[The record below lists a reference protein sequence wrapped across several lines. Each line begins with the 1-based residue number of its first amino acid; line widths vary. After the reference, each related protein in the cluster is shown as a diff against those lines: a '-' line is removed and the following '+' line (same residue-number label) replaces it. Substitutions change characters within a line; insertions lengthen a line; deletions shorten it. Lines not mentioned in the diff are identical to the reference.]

1 MRFSIR
7 PVITAALM
15 SLVLVAP
22 AHAQFG
28 GASVPGLGGGG
39 GGGNFGATAKTYTA
53 NVVTGMLNTVR
64 GVENVQQAL
73 GKKQEAERL
82 EAIAKEIEQMKTPSS
97 DTIEKASAA
106 VASDPI
112 DRTALTNVKSAEG
125 KKLLAN
131 ATANMMV
138 ATVYN
143 AKAASSAS
151 ALAGMKP
158 GISDAS
164 SAPALLDAAKATATA
179 GPTTIQ
185 NTATYLSALTDFLS
199 KNNIPT
205 PSQSVC
211 QDLAQK
217 TDPDAK
223 SAGTKF

>member
-1 MRFSIR
+1 MRLSIR
-7 PVITAALM
+7 PIVTAALL
-15 SLVLVAP
+15 SLLVIAP

-28 GASVPGLGGGG
+28 GMSVPGVGGG
-39 GGGNFGATAKTYTA
+39 GGGNFGATAQAYTV

-64 GVENVQQAL
+64 GVENVQLAL
-73 GKKQEAERL
+73 GKKQEAEKL
-82 EAIAKEIEQMKTPSS
+82 EAIAKEIAGMKTPSS
-97 DTIEKASAA
+97 DIIQQAA
-106 VASDPI
+106 TAIAADPV

-125 KKLLAN
+125 KKFLAT

-158 GISDAS
+158 GISDVS
-164 SAPALLDAAKATATA
+164 SAPALLDAAKATVTA

-199 KNNIPT
+199 ANKVPK
-205 PSQSVC
+205 PSQQDC
-211 QDLAQK
+211 QALAQQ
-217 TDPDAK
+217 TDPNAAA
-223 SAGTKF
+223 AGAGY